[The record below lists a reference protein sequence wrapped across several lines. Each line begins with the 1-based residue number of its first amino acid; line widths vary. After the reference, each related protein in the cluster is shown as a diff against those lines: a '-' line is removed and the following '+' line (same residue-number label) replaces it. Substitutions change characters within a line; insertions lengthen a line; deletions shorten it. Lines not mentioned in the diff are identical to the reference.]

1 MRNNRNVMVN
11 LYIDIPV
18 LACSMEDVSHM
29 NLSFNGDSSNEFPV
43 AQW

>member
-29 NLSFNGDSSNEFPV
+29 NLSFNGHSSNECPV